1 MTNLPVAANV
11 AQVASLAI
19 PVFAGGW
26 GLWRN
31 LEKRQAD
38 QNTMLLRLSDKL
50 DFIQA
55 QFGPNGGGIRQA
67 VNEMSI
73 KIDRLEERQIAVGEK
88 VAHLQGEFE
97 QHLAKDK

>member
-11 AQVASLAI
+11 AQIASLAV

-26 GLWRN
+26 GLWRTM
-31 LEKRQAD
+31 EKKQAD

-50 DFIQA
+50 DFIQG
-55 QFGPNGGGIRQA
+55 QFGQNGGGLRQA
-67 VNEMSI
+67 VNEMSS
-73 KIDRLEERQIAVGEK
+73 KIDRLEERQITVVEK

-97 QHLAKDK
+97 QHLAKEK